1 MKGLDFAS
9 ARPNDPVEQEEED
22 ESETES
28 AESDEG
34 DASTD
39 EQAGTSTKPS
49 PDVRV
54 AENKQPIT
62 IPKIGKDSR
71 LVMSAFIHYTFPLLT
86 LF

>member
-9 ARPNDPVEQEEED
+9 ARPNDLVEQEEQD

-28 AESDEG
+28 AESDEE

-49 PDVRV
+49 PDVKV
-54 AENKQPIT
+54 AENKQPIA

-71 LVMSAFIHYTFPLLT
+71 LVMSVLNHLTFPLLT
-86 LF
+86 VF